1 MKSTGIALMAGML
14 CLGGCAAPAK
24 PPSQATAPAA
34 TPAIAAVKPTIA
46 PREAPAAKEAASPM
60 AALQAHSPP
69 PPEPDAIIKLDP
81 GTEKFSAEMER
92 RLAAIAAQALSDE
105 RLIVR
110 LESYVPDGGSPA
122 LSIGVAEKILQK
134 VKERLQALGVTPRRI
149 LLASFGSEHRIQRDP
164 SRHWVEAYFLPSA
177 Y

>member
-24 PPSQATAPAA
+24 APGQAPASA
-34 TPAIAAVKPTIA
+34 VTPAIAAVKPAITQ
-46 PREAPAAKEAASPM
+46 RDVAATKATASPM
-60 AALQAHSPP
+60 AVLEAHSPP

-81 GTEKFSAEMER
+81 GTGRFSAEMEQ
-92 RLAAIAAQALSDE
+92 RLAAIAAHALNDE
-105 RLIVR
+105 RTIVR

-122 LSIGVAEKILQK
+122 LSIGMAEKILQK

-164 SRHWVEAYFLPSA
+164 SRHWVEVYFLQSA